1 METVRVDEMGSKT
14 GLEKAPGRL
23 ERSQKM
29 YARIM
34 TASLPQDLPFEAEE
48 PRFLEALQEVPGF
61 EGVLLQQQV
70 GSQKGMFVSFWASL
84 DQLRSMEKELGSRIG
99 PPSFPSN
106 TDDAYEVVDMSAGS
120 EADSR
125 PAFAW
130 AGSFERLSEAQMAA
144 HDRAARERIKP
155 LVERLPG
162 VVAAYSLRTLERDTA
177 LELVLSTSVEA
188 IEAGNQAINSMEL
201 FPDEDSGLLTGPDTV
216 EIYRVGKHIR
226 ARDFT
231 RQ

>member
-1 METVRVDEMGSKT
+1 
-14 GLEKAPGRL
+14 
-23 ERSQKM
+23 M

-34 TASLPQDLPFEAEE
+34 TASLPQDLPFEAKE
-48 PRFLEALQEVPGF
+48 PLLLEALQEVPGF

-84 DQLRSMEKELGSRIG
+84 DQLRSMEEELGARIG
-99 PPSFPSN
+99 PPPFPSN
-106 TDDAYEVVDMSAGS
+106 TDDAYEVVDMAVGPEAGS
-120 EADSR
+120 E

-130 AGSFERLSEAQMAA
+130 AGYFERLTEAQMAA
-144 HDRAARERIKP
+144 HDMAGRERIKP
-155 LVERLPG
+155 LGERLPG
-162 VVAAYSLRTLERDTA
+162 VMAAYSLRTLDRDTA

-188 IEAGNQAINSMEL
+188 IEAGNRAVNSMGL
-201 FPDEDSGLLTGPDTV
+201 LPDEHPGLLTGPDRV

-226 ARDFT
+226 ARDVT